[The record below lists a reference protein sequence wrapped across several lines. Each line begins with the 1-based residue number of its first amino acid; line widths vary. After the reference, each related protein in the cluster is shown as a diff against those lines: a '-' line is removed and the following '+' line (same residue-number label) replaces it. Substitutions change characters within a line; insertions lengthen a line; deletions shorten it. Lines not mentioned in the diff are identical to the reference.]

1 MSKQERKQLMVSI
14 LSLSLLTVMAGAAV
28 APALGV
34 IQEAF
39 SGASQLAIQLI
50 ISMPALFIFLTNMVF
65 PRLSA
70 KFGSK
75 TLVLAGL
82 FLYTVGGV
90 AAGLFHNIVLLLV
103 MRALVGVGVG
113 IIMPLSTGLL
123 AYYYPPEAQSKL
135 SGYSSAMNQLGG
147 VIATLLA
154 GILSGISWRASF
166 LVYLL
171 GLVSIVLC
179 ALFLPN
185 EKLNGTAKGEEAEHV
200 SVLTSL
206 KTYYKYVVAM
216 FLLMSC
222 FFIYPANYAMET
234 LAFDTMVPA
243 KLISVIMAFADVV
256 AAVGGFLFFH
266 IMKTFKGLTKVVAPA
281 LFLAGFASL
290 FVGGWVGI
298 LLGSALIGF
307 ANGAGVPF
315 IISQGSMK
323 AGKSAAATVMPLVSA
338 ALYLGQFVSP
348 FLMSAVSGVFGGFRH
363 PAYLFGMVVSA
374 LFLFWSLTI
383 KVQVSSEVPLAKK
396 EKTSYNISR
405 RQRKA
410 ASECVRSS
418 AG

>member
-1 MSKQERKQLMVSI
+1 MSQQARKTLMVSI

-34 IQEAF
+34 IKEAF
-39 SGASQLAIQLI
+39 QDAPQLSIQLI

-70 KFGSK
+70 KFGAK

-82 FLYTVGGV
+82 TFYTVGGV
-90 AAGLFHNIVLLLV
+90 AAGLFSNIILLLC

-135 SGYSSAMNQLGG
+135 SGYSSAMNQIGG
-147 VIATLLA
+147 VVATLLA
-154 GILSGISWRASF
+154 GVLSAINWRASF

-171 GLVSIVLC
+171 GLISVVLC
-179 ALFLPN
+179 FLFLPN
-185 EKLNGTAKGEEAEHV
+185 DKLGQEKGDVPQEKP
-200 SVLTSL
+200 SVLQSF
-206 KTYYKYVVAM
+206 KNYYKYVVGM

-222 FFIYPANYAMET
+222 FFLYPANYAMET

-243 KLISVIMAFADVV
+243 SLISVIMAFADVI
-256 AAVGGFLFFH
+256 AAIGGFLFFR
-266 IMKTFKGLTKVVAPA
+266 IMKTAKGLTKVVAPA
-281 LFLAGFASL
+281 FFFLGFVCL
-290 FVGGWVGI
+290 WFGGWVGT

-315 IISQGSMK
+315 LISQGSMK
-323 AGKSAAATVMPLVSA
+323 AGKTAASTVMPLVSA

-348 FLMSAVSGVFGGFRH
+348 FLMSGASAVLGDLRH
-363 PAYLFGMVVSA
+363 PAYLYGMVVSL
-374 LFLFWSLTI
+374 LFFLWSLTI
-383 KVQVSSEVPLAKK
+383 PVIVPEPLKMAAELEEQKK
-396 EKTSYNISR
+396 TH
-405 RQRKA
+405 
-410 ASECVRSS
+410 
-418 AG
+418 

>member
-1 MSKQERKQLMVSI
+1 MVSI

-34 IQEAF
+34 IKEAF
-39 SGASQLAIQLI
+39 PDAPQLAIQLI

-70 KFGSK
+70 RFGAR
-75 TLVLAGL
+75 TLVLFGL
-82 FLYTVGGV
+82 ILYTVGGV
-90 AAGLFHNIVLLLV
+90 AAGLFSNIVLLLC

-135 SGYSSAMNQLGG
+135 SGYSSAMNQIGG
-147 VIATLLA
+147 VVATLLA
-154 GILSGISWRASF
+154 GVLSAVNWRASF

-171 GLVSIVLC
+171 GLFSIVLC
-179 ALFLPN
+179 VLFLPN
-185 EKLNGTAKGEEAEHV
+185 DRLGAAKGDASREKPGV
-200 SVLTSL
+200 IQSF
-206 KTYYKYVVAM
+206 KTYYKYVIGM

-222 FFIYPANYAMET
+222 FFLYPANYAMET

-243 KLISVIMAFADVV
+243 SLISVIMAFADVV
-256 AAVGGFLFFH
+256 AAIGGFLFFR
-266 IMKTFKGLTKVVAPA
+266 IMKAAKNLTKIVAPL
-281 LFLAGFASL
+281 LFFLGFVCL
-290 FVGGWVGI
+290 WLGGWAGT
-298 LLGSALIGF
+298 LLGSALVGF

-323 AGKSAAATVMPLVSA
+323 AGKTAAGTVMPLVSA

-348 FLMSAVSGVFGGFRH
+348 FLMSGASAVLGDLRH
-363 PAYLFGMVVSA
+363 PAYLFGMVVSL

-383 KVQVSSEVPLAKK
+383 PVIVPQPL
-396 EKTSYNISR
+396 EM
-405 RQRKA
+405 A
-410 ASECVRSS
+410 AELEEQKRNH
-418 AG
+418 

>member
-1 MSKQERKQLMVSI
+1 MVSI

-34 IQEAF
+34 IKEAF
-39 SGASQLAIQLI
+39 PDAPQLAIQLI

-70 KFGSK
+70 RFGAR
-75 TLVLAGL
+75 TLVLFGL
-82 FLYTVGGV
+82 ILYTVGGV
-90 AAGLFHNIVLLLV
+90 AAGLFSNIVLLLC

-135 SGYSSAMNQLGG
+135 SGYSSAMNQIGG
-147 VIATLLA
+147 VVATLLA
-154 GILSGISWRASF
+154 GVLSAVNWRASF

-171 GLVSIVLC
+171 GLFSIVLC
-179 ALFLPN
+179 VLFLPN
-185 EKLNGTAKGEEAEHV
+185 DRLGAAKGDTSREKPGV
-200 SVLTSL
+200 IQSL
-206 KTYYKYVVAM
+206 KTYYKYVVGM

-222 FFIYPANYAMET
+222 FFLYPANYAMET

-243 KLISVIMAFADVV
+243 SLISVIMAFADVV
-256 AAVGGFLFFH
+256 AAIGGFLFFR
-266 IMKTFKGLTKVVAPA
+266 IMKAAKNLTKIVAPL
-281 LFLAGFASL
+281 LFFLGFVCL
-290 FVGGWVGI
+290 WLGGWAGT
-298 LLGSALIGF
+298 LLGSALVGF

-323 AGKSAAATVMPLVSA
+323 AGKTAASTVMPLVSA

-348 FLMSAVSGVFGGFRH
+348 FLMSGASAVLGDLRH
-363 PAYLFGMVVSA
+363 PAYLFGMVVSL

-383 KVQVSSEVPLAKK
+383 PVIVPKPL
-396 EKTSYNISR
+396 EM
-405 RQRKA
+405 A
-410 ASECVRSS
+410 AELEEQKRNH
-418 AG
+418 

>member
-1 MSKQERKQLMVSI
+1 MVSI

-34 IQEAF
+34 IKEAF
-39 SGASQLAIQLI
+39 PDAPQLAIQLI

-70 KFGSK
+70 RFGAR
-75 TLVLAGL
+75 TLVLFGL
-82 FLYTVGGV
+82 ILYTVGGV
-90 AAGLFHNIVLLLV
+90 AAGLFSNIVLLLC

-135 SGYSSAMNQLGG
+135 SGYSSAMNQIGG
-147 VIATLLA
+147 VVATLLA
-154 GILSGISWRASF
+154 GVLSAVNWRASF

-171 GLVSIVLC
+171 GLFSIVLC
-179 ALFLPN
+179 VLFLPN
-185 EKLNGTAKGEEAEHV
+185 DRLGAAKGGTSREKPGV
-200 SVLTSL
+200 IQSL
-206 KTYYKYVVAM
+206 KTYYKYVVGM

-222 FFIYPANYAMET
+222 FFLYPANYAMET

-243 KLISVIMAFADVV
+243 SLISVIMAFADVV
-256 AAVGGFLFFH
+256 AAIGGFLFFR
-266 IMKTFKGLTKVVAPA
+266 IMKAAKNLTKIVAPL
-281 LFLAGFASL
+281 LFFLGFVCL
-290 FVGGWVGI
+290 WLGGWVGT
-298 LLGSALIGF
+298 LLGSALVGF

-323 AGKSAAATVMPLVSA
+323 AGKTAASTVMPLVSA

-348 FLMSAVSGVFGGFRH
+348 FLMSGASAVLGDLRH
-363 PAYLFGMVVSA
+363 PAYLFGMVVSL

-383 KVQVSSEVPLAKK
+383 PVIVPKPL
-396 EKTSYNISR
+396 EM
-405 RQRKA
+405 A
-410 ASECVRSS
+410 AELEEQKRNH
-418 AG
+418 